1 MAVDSIDERKRI
13 AGYLAENGPTH
24 GDRLA
29 DGLGMTL
36 DRFWP
41 LINCPWFD
49 IMTGGWGLT
58 ERGRVESQLDASA
71 IQHRGKA

>member
-1 MAVDSIDERKRI
+1 MDSVIERKRI
-13 AGYLAENGPTH
+13 AGYLAANGPTH

-29 DGLGMTL
+29 DRLGMTL

-58 ERGRVESQLDASA
+58 EKGRSEAFLDSPTIATQA
-71 IQHRGKA
+71 